1 MIKFK
6 KKALIVVASWFFMF
20 FFIFNMFH
28 YFQPFRFALINT
40 SFVVFSIMSMFYF
53 TSLYLFP
60 KFYRIDSR
68 KYLWVSI
75 SAVFIFALIFLLID
89 IYLVPEFR
97 FEDKDKPPLFFHYFR
112 LFTTLGFSY
121 FVSTS
126 LSLMEK
132 TTQMQQSEKVLLE
145 EKLETELK
153 LLKAQINPHFIFN
166 ALNNI
171 YSLTYL
177 KSQNAPESILKLSEM
192 LRYVFYDCSKDKVP
206 LSSELN
212 YVENFIS
219 FQQMK
224 SEHVQNISLESNMD
238 SQSVEMA
245 PMILIPFIE
254 NAFKYSR
261 IEEIDTAYVK
271 MKIIKK
277 DSKVHFEISN
287 SIPETNKMMAGSG
300 LGIPNVE
307 HRLKII
313 YPEKSNLIID
323 AQKDSFKVDLVIE
336 V

>member
-1 MIKFK
+1 MIKLK
-6 KKALIVVASWFFMF
+6 KKLLISIGAWFFLF
-20 FFIFNMFH
+20 FFIFNMVH
-28 YFQPFRFALINT
+28 YFQPFDFAILNA
-40 SFVVFSIMSMFYF
+40 SFEVISIMTMFYF
-53 TSLYLFP
+53 TSLFLFP
-60 KFYRIDSR
+60 KYYNQNTK
-68 KYLWVSI
+68 KYLWI
-75 SAVFIFALIFLLID
+75 SVASVIFFTVGFLLID
-89 IYLVPEFR
+89 VLFVPEFR
-97 FEDKDKPPLFFHYFR
+97 HVDKEKPPMFFHFLR
-112 LFTTLGFSY
+112 FFTTLGFSY

-126 LSLMEK
+126 LCLMEK
-132 TTQMQQSEKVLLE
+132 TTELKQSEKVLIE

-171 YSLTYL
+171 YSLTYM
-177 KSQNAPESILKLSEM
+177 KSKNAPDSILKLSEM

-212 YVENFIS
+212 YVENFVS

-224 SEHVQNISLESNMD
+224 SEHTQNISLETNVD
-238 SQSVEMA
+238 SHSVEIA

-261 IEEIDTAYVK
+261 IEELEDAYVK
-271 MKIIKK
+271 MHISKINT
-277 DSKVHFEISN
+277 KVHFSISN
-287 SIPETNKMMAGSG
+287 SVPETNKTGPGSG

-313 YPEKSNLIID
+313 YPNKSEMNID
-323 AQKDSFKVDLVIE
+323 EQNDQFTVDLTIE